1 MDFGAKSWRR
11 QVLALRALPG
21 RGLGYVALRRVRRGE
36 VLLEDEALCSCQVG
50 DGDVQEHVSAMLFM
64 RFHQFSS
71 IFINFLL
78 FSHAFSCFFF
88 RFDAFSCIS
97 SHFPPVPMDVFH
109 LGQPGAGSLGE
120 RAGSRGA
127 LPHVRQGREGFGGR
141 DSEQRLPND
150 ARGMAMALK

>member
-71 IFINFLL
+71 IFNNFRV
-78 FSHAFSCFFF
+78 FSSVLMRFHASQAIFHRSRWTFFTWASQELA
-88 RFDAFSCIS
+88 RLASARAQEVLCLTSGRAAKDLEAVIQNN
-97 SHFPPVPMDVFH
+97 VF
-109 LGQPGAGSLGE
+109 QTT
-120 RAGSRGA
+120 
-127 LPHVRQGREGFGGR
+127 REAWPW
-141 DSEQRLPND
+141 L
-150 ARGMAMALK
+150 